1 MSSADVAA
9 HAGHKVLMEVDHNI
23 SLNVC
28 DPQKDFRPTAQASPN
43 ALIKYN
49 YCYYCV
55 NLL

>member
-1 MSSADVAA
+1 MSLEDVAA

-23 SLNVC
+23 WLIVC